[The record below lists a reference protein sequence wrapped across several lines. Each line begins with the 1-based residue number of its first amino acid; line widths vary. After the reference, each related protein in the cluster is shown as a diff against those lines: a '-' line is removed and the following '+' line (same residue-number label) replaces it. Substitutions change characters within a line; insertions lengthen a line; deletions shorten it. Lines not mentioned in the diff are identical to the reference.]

1 MSWWLTDFGHR
12 ISQADPAGIVVAIV
26 FLSAVAVFVA
36 WRCWHHLY
44 KARTI
49 EDIPTAKAGSAHQGY
64 VELEGIGRLM
74 DDAPITAP
82 LSGLPCVWYRY
93 RVEEL
98 RTVYAKGGT
107 RQRWVTVEKGES
119 NETFWL
125 EDDTGRVAVD
135 PEGAEV
141 TPKHKDVWRSRHWSR
156 GSKGWSAFIIQFLTS
171 HLGGSYRF
179 TEQRINPND
188 SLYAIGLLKN
198 LGSHMATTTIDED
211 VRELLRQWKS
221 DQAKLKERFDLNED
235 SKIDEKEWRL
245 ARSQA
250 RREARRARQESV
262 KEFSEGINLMTR
274 TNDRTRPYIIAAYPQ
289 EDLIK
294 SYHRWAILYDVG
306 FFALG
311 SAGLWLFNT
320 RFW

>member
-1 MSWWLTDFGHR
+1 MSWWLTDFGNR
-12 ISQADPAGIVVAIV
+12 IGQADPAGIVVAIV
-26 FLSAVAVFVA
+26 FLSAAAAFVA
-36 WRCWHHLY
+36 WRCWHHLH

-64 VELEGIGRLM
+64 VELEGIGKLM
-74 DDAPITAP
+74 GDVPTTAP

-98 RTVYAKGGT
+98 RRVYAKGGT

-119 NETFWL
+119 KETFWL
-125 EDDTGRVAVD
+125 EDETGRIAVD
-135 PEGAEV
+135 PEGADV
-141 TPKHKDVWRSRHWSR
+141 SPKHKDVWRSRQWSR
-156 GSKGWSAFIIQFLTS
+156 GSKGWPAFVIQFLTS
-171 HLGGSYRF
+171 RSGGSYRF

-188 SLYAIGLLKN
+188 GLYAIGLLKN
-198 LGSHMATTTIDED
+198 LGSHMATTTVDED

-221 DQAKLKERFDLNED
+221 DQATLKQRFDLNED
-235 SKIDEKEWRL
+235 GKIDEKEWRL

-250 RREARRARQESV
+250 RREARQARQESV

-274 TNDRTRPYIIAAYPQ
+274 TNDRTRPYIISAYPQ
-289 EDLIK
+289 EDLVK
-294 SYHRWAILYDVG
+294 SYHRWAMLYGVG
-306 FFALG
+306 FFVLG

-320 RFW
+320 RLG

>member
-1 MSWWLTDFGHR
+1 MC
-12 ISQADPAGIVVAIV
+12 VVPVSDGRAQNSICK
-26 FLSAVAVFVA
+26 
-36 WRCWHHLY
+36 RWH
-44 KARTI
+44 
-49 EDIPTAKAGSAHQGY
+49 S
-64 VELEGIGRLM
+64 
-74 DDAPITAP
+74 
-82 LSGLPCVWYRY
+82 
-93 RVEEL
+93 
-98 RTVYAKGGT
+98 
-107 RQRWVTVEKGES
+107 QRWVTVEKGES
-119 NETFWL
+119 KETFWL

-156 GSKGWSAFIIQFLTS
+156 DSKGWSAFIIQFLTS

-188 SLYAIGLLKN
+188 SLYALGLIKN
-198 LGSHMATTTIDED
+198 LGSHMATTTIGED
-211 VRELLRQWKS
+211 VRELLRQWKN
-221 DQAKLKERFDLNED
+221 DQATLKERFDLNED
-235 SKIDEKEWRL
+235 GKIDEKEWRL

-262 KEFSEGINLMTR
+262 KEFSEGINLMTH
-274 TNDRTRPYIIAAYPQ
+274 TNDRSRPYIISAYPQ

-294 SYHRWAILYDVG
+294 SYHRWTILYGVG